1 MSLSERLLL
10 GLCRAPS
17 SADTERIAAGS
28 TASVDTAL
36 DEALEVFPDLPAR
49 IKGRRVLDF
58 GCGLGMQSVALALR
72 GAGEV
77 LGVDIN
83 PRALEHGA
91 ELARTHGVEQRV
103 RFAEQVGADD
113 RGRFDVVLSLN
124 SMEHFSDP
132 EDVLQTMRSALQPQ
146 GELLVSFSPPWYA
159 PYGGHM
165 RYFTPLPWVHLL
177 FSERTVMAVRRRFR
191 NDGATRYEDVPGG
204 LNRMSLAKFE
214 ALMRKQRLRP
224 RLLRYDTVKGLP
236 AVQRIPLARELLV
249 NRVTCALQPEA

>member
-10 GLCRAPS
+10 GLCRAPT
-17 SADTERIAAGS
+17 ADGPDCAAAGRV
-28 TASVDTAL
+28 ADVDHAL
-36 DEALEVFPDLPAR
+36 DEALEVFPDLAAR
-49 IKGRRVLDF
+49 IEGRRVLDF

-83 PRALEHGA
+83 PRALAHGR
-91 ELARTHGVEQRV
+91 ELARAHGVEQRV
-103 RFAEQVGADD
+103 RFVDKLAAADL
-113 RGRFDVVLSLN
+113 GRFDVVLSLN

-132 EDVLQTMRSALQPQ
+132 EGVLQTMRSALQPQ

-177 FSERTVMAVRRRFR
+177 FSERTVMAVRSRFR
-191 NDGATRYEDVPGG
+191 DDGATRYEDVPGG

-214 ALMRKQRLRP
+214 TLLRKQRLRP
-224 RLLRYDTVKGLP
+224 RQLRYDTVKGLP